1 MQEDTGKV
9 KKSFPLSET
18 FFLSSVFV
26 TIHLNRLIL
35 LPAERTT
42 PSQIR
47 SWPPELS
54 SMWPNTWVLWASTC
68 GRRCKQLLN
77 TVSAQRRRWGVVF
90 KLSRSSFTHSW
101 TNEVEKKRQSSCQ
114 DECWKCVFPDAT
126 DMIKLYISLGL
137 YMFRWLWW

>member
-54 SMWPNTWVLWASTC
+54 SMWPNTWVL
-68 GRRCKQLLN
+68 
-77 TVSAQRRRWGVVF
+77 
-90 KLSRSSFTHSW
+90 
-101 TNEVEKKRQSSCQ
+101 
-114 DECWKCVFPDAT
+114 
-126 DMIKLYISLGL
+126 
-137 YMFRWLWW
+137 